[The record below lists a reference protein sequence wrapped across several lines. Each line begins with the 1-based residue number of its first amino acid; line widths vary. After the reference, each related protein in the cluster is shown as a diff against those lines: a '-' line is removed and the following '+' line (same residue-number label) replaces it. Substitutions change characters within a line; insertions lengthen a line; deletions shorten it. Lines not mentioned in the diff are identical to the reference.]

1 MNKRF
6 LFNTFLL
13 FATMA
18 SYAQS
23 NYRVLNTQTQTY
35 EQIDRKI
42 AVNPF
47 SPSSGNY
54 VPTEKKVVGSSKQ
67 IVLLIGDS
75 MVGKLAPRFND
86 YAIKNNFEFHSE
98 VWIGSTIRDWALA
111 ADLQYQIDRFRP
123 TYVII
128 SLGINDLGYH
138 DYTRREEAVKTILQ
152 TIGDI
157 PYTWI
162 GPLHYSR
169 FPNRTIV
176 DIIKGQTG
184 KGCFFD
190 SSSIQAK
197 RVDGLHP
204 TQIAA
209 NFWVDKVVDW
219 MAEPS
224 LASHPLS
231 LEDPDF
237 TSAYIPDE
245 HHGMGYHG
253 RR

>member
-1 MNKRF
+1 
-6 LFNTFLL
+6 
-13 FATMA
+13 
-18 SYAQS
+18 
-23 NYRVLNTQTQTY
+23 
-35 EQIDRKI
+35 
-42 AVNPF
+42 
-47 SPSSGNY
+47 
-54 VPTEKKVVGSSKQ
+54 
-67 IVLLIGDS
+67 

-111 ADLQYQIDRFRP
+111 TDLQYQIDRFRP

-176 DIIKGQTG
+176 DIIKAQTG